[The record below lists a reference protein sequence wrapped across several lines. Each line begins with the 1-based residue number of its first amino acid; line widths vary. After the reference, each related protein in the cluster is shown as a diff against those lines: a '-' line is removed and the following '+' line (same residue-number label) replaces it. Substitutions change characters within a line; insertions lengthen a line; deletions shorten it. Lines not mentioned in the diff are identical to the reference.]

1 MTADEVAAQLFSG
14 LHASFGEHPGRR
26 AAHAKG
32 VLCSGT
38 FTAGAEA
45 AGLSTAPHF
54 RGGTHPVHV
63 RFSNGSGNPNNPD
76 AARDGRGM
84 AVKIRLPDGATTD
97 IVTLSLPVFFV
108 RTPEE
113 LVEFNVAR
121 RPDPATGA
129 PDVEKVGAFLAA
141 HPETVPAVTAAMT
154 APVPASYAQV
164 TYHAIHTFGFVAGR
178 GDSAGPT
185 RFGRYHFVPAA
196 GEAGLTDDE
205 AAARGPDVLRV
216 ELDARF
222 AAGPARF
229 SVELE
234 LAAAD
239 DPVEDPTALWP
250 DGRERVTLGE
260 LSLTALAFDREHDGD
275 ILVFDPT
282 RITDGITL
290 TDDKIL
296 LARPAVYSLSVAE
309 RTA

>member
-14 LHASFGEHPGRR
+14 LHASFGEHPGCR

-38 FTAGAEA
+38 FTSSAEA
-45 AGLSTAPHF
+45 AGLSTAPHLQ
-54 RGGTHPVHV
+54 GGTHPVHV

-84 AVKIRLPDGATTD
+84 AVKITLPDGATTD

-154 APVPASYAQV
+154 ASD
-164 TYHAIHTFGFVAGR
+164 T
-178 GDSAGPT
+178 
-185 RFGRYHFVPAA
+185 
-196 GEAGLTDDE
+196 
-205 AAARGPDVLRV
+205 
-216 ELDARF
+216 
-222 AAGPARF
+222 
-229 SVELE
+229 
-234 LAAAD
+234 
-239 DPVEDPTALWP
+239 
-250 DGRERVTLGE
+250 GE
-260 LSLTALAFDREHDGD
+260 LRAGD
-275 ILVFDPT
+275 
-282 RITDGITL
+282 
-290 TDDKIL
+290 
-296 LARPAVYSLSVAE
+296 LSRHPHVRLRRA
-309 RTA
+309 